1 MVLKF
6 CYKTYMVDN
15 FNLFKEQLKKIEMR
29 HTEQRESDDEN
40 LGIRKITPKI
50 NIKIFWNDKNV

>member
-1 MVLKF
+1 
-6 CYKTYMVDN
+6 MVDN